1 MPPRK
6 KSGRPIAKELRRR
19 SSNVSKKRC
28 PGRENPMKRNWVQYS
43 VIGIIV
49 LTALTVPGCA
59 AVGLFSK
66 DQTHGGREIWEIE
79 TPPGDILSAIAE
91 TGKSMGLGVDY
102 WELKN
107 PPPGLEY
114 WERKS
119 PPPVDKND
127 TRSSWIMLS
136 ADELADLR
144 GLFIGKSSVSGL
156 SFEAREG
163 GRRLE
168 VSVIVVG
175 KFGSGRQEAATKLLK
190 DFRTNLSNRI
200 GKIVVIQNT
209 LGS

>member
-1 MPPRK
+1 
-6 KSGRPIAKELRRR
+6 
-19 SSNVSKKRC
+19 
-28 PGRENPMKRNWVQYS
+28 MKRNWIQQS
-43 VIGIIV
+43 VIGV
-49 LTALTVPGCA
+49 MVFTALTVSGCA
-59 AVGLFSK
+59 AVVGLFSK
-66 DQTHGGREIWEIE
+66 DQTYGAREIWEIG

-102 WELKN
+102 WEVTN

-114 WERKS
+114 WGRKS
-119 PPPVDKND
+119 LPPVDKND

-156 SFEAREG
+156 SFEVGEG

-175 KFGSGRQEAATKLLK
+175 KFGSGKQEAATKLLK
-190 DFRTNLSNRI
+190 DFRTNLSDRI
-200 GKIVVIQNT
+200 GKIIVIQNT

>member
-1 MPPRK
+1 
-6 KSGRPIAKELRRR
+6 
-19 SSNVSKKRC
+19 
-28 PGRENPMKRNWVQYS
+28 MKRNWVQYS

-59 AVGLFSK
+59 AVGLFFK
-66 DQTHGGREIWEIE
+66 DQTYGGKENWKIE
-79 TPPGDILSAIAE
+79 TQPSDILSAIAE
-91 TGKSMGLGVDY
+91 TGKTMGLRVDY
-102 WELKN
+102 WEVKN

-119 PPPVDKND
+119 PPPADKND
-127 TRSSWIMLS
+127 NRSSWIMLS
-136 ADELADLR
+136 ANELGSL
-144 GLFIGKSSVSGL
+144 GGIFIGKSSVAGL

-163 GRRLE
+163 GRKLE
-168 VSVIVVG
+168 VSVIVAG

-200 GKIVVIQNT
+200 GTITAIQNA

>member
-1 MPPRK
+1 
-6 KSGRPIAKELRRR
+6 
-19 SSNVSKKRC
+19 
-28 PGRENPMKRNWVQYS
+28 MKRNWVQYS

-59 AVGLFSK
+59 AVGFFFK
-66 DQTHGGREIWEIE
+66 DQTYGGRERWKIEI
-79 TPPGDILSAIAE
+79 PPGDILSAIAE

-102 WELKN
+102 WEVKN

-119 PPPVDKND
+119 PPPVDKSD
-127 TRSSWIMLS
+127 IRSSWILLS
-136 ADELADLR
+136 ADELASL
-144 GLFIGKSSVSGL
+144 GGIFIGKSSVSGL

-163 GRRLE
+163 GRKLE
-168 VSVIVVG
+168 VSVIVAG
-175 KFGSGRQEAATKLLK
+175 KFGSGKQEAGSKLLK

-200 GKIVVIQNT
+200 GKIIVIQST